1 MNKYQIVLGKNSASF
16 KKVYVS
22 LPNGVHDL
30 KTKATEGMIL
40 DRSAYMYAF
49 SHGLKDLI
57 NFSVV
62 KVVVKPSTE
71 KSTAVKV
78 LSSKTKKAES
88 KEVTEKQS
96 VVSEEAIV
104 NEKTAEQPVEQTVE
118 QAAEVAEVAEESSE
132 QPKKKSKKKK

>member
-1 MNKYQIVLGKNSASF
+1 MNRYQIVLGKNSASF

-30 KTKATEGMIL
+30 KTKDTEGMIL

-62 KVVVKPSTE
+62 KVVVKSSTE
-71 KSTAVKV
+71 KSTTVRV
-78 LSSKTKKAES
+78 LSSKNKKAES
-88 KEVTEKQS
+88 KEVTEKQP
-96 VVSEEAIV
+96 VVSEEIIV
-104 NEKTAEQPVEQTVE
+104 NKETVEQPVEQ
-118 QAAEVAEVAEESSE
+118 AAEVAEESSE

>member
-1 MNKYQIVLGKNSASF
+1 MNRYQIVLGKNSASF

-30 KTKATEGMIL
+30 KTKDTEGMLL

-62 KVVVKPSTE
+62 KVVVKSSTE
-71 KSTAVKV
+71 KSTTVRV
-78 LSSKTKKAES
+78 LSSKNKKAES
-88 KEVTEKQS
+88 KEVTEKQP
-96 VVSEEAIV
+96 VVSEEIIV
-104 NEKTAEQPVEQTVE
+104 NKETVEQPVEQ
-118 QAAEVAEVAEESSE
+118 AAEVAEESSE

>member
-1 MNKYQIVLGKNSASF
+1 MNRYQIVLGKNSASF

-30 KTKATEGMIL
+30 KTKDTEGMVL

-62 KVVVKPSTE
+62 KVVIKPSTE
-71 KSTAVKV
+71 KSVSIKV
-78 LSSKTKKAES
+78 LSSKIKKSES
-88 KEVTEKQS
+88 KEVMEEQPI
-96 VVSEEAIV
+96 VSEEAAA
-104 NEKTAEQPVEQTVE
+104 NEETVETEEHTVE
-118 QAAEVAEVAEESSE
+118 QAAEVVEESSE

>member
-1 MNKYQIVLGKNSASF
+1 MNRYQIVLGKNSASF

-30 KTKATEGMIL
+30 KTKDTEGMIL
-40 DRSAYMYAF
+40 DRSVYMYAF

-71 KSTAVKV
+71 KSTTVRV
-78 LSSKTKKAES
+78 LSSKNKKAES
-88 KEVTEKQS
+88 KEVTEKQP
-96 VVSEEAIV
+96 VVSEEIIV
-104 NEKTAEQPVEQTVE
+104 DEETVEQPVEQ
-118 QAAEVAEVAEESSE
+118 AAEVAEESSE

>member
-1 MNKYQIVLGKNSASF
+1 MNRYQIVLGKNSASF

-30 KTKATEGMIL
+30 KTKDTEGMIL

-62 KVVVKPSTE
+62 KAVVKSSTE

-78 LSSKTKKAES
+78 LSSKTKTAES
-88 KEVTEKQS
+88 KEVTEKQP
-96 VVSEEAIV
+96 VVSEEVIV
-104 NEKTAEQPVEQTVE
+104 NEETVEQPVEQPVE
-118 QAAEVAEVAEESSE
+118 QAAEVVEESSE

>member
-1 MNKYQIVLGKNSASF
+1 MNRYQIVLGKNSASF

-30 KTKATEGMIL
+30 KTKDTEGMIL

-62 KVVVKPSTE
+62 KAVVKPSTE
-71 KSTAVKV
+71 KSTTVRV
-78 LSSKTKKAES
+78 LSSKNKKAES
-88 KEVTEKQS
+88 KEVTEKQP
-96 VVSEEAIV
+96 VVSEEIIV
-104 NEKTAEQPVEQTVE
+104 NEETVEQPVEQ
-118 QAAEVAEVAEESSE
+118 AAEVAEESSE